1 MLQVYFSKVE
11 PAWQCRAGVL
21 ASHRVFPA
29 HPSIGDSPT
38 GSQQPGTER
47 VQTRAESPQLVN
59 ARRNQGRKSE
69 SMAHYEQRAV
79 WFLGG
84 HGEHE
89 WTQLQWLE
97 EAADGDCSKEV
108 S

>member
-1 MLQVYFSKVE
+1 MLGE
-11 PAWQCRAGVL
+11 IR
-21 ASHRVFPA
+21 
-29 HPSIGDSPT
+29 
-38 GSQQPGTER
+38 E
-47 VQTRAESPQLVN
+47 E
-59 ARRNQGRKSE
+59 NQNQW
-69 SMAHYEQRAV
+69 HITQRAV